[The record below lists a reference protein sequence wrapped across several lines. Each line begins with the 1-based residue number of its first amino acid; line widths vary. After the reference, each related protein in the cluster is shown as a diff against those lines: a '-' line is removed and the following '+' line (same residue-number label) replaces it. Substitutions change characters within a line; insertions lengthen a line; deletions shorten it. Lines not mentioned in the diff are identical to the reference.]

1 MTTTDIDTA
10 TDTPVLYDIDDG
22 IATITLNRPDRLNA
36 WTEDM
41 QVAYRAALQAAGADD
56 EVKVIVVTGAGR
68 GFCAGAEMSMLQ
80 ADAADGGQGQGARD
94 GALTHALARSIPK
107 PVIAAINGACA
118 GIGFVHVLMCDMR
131 FAARG
136 AKFSTAFA
144 RRGLVA
150 EHGASWLLP
159 RMVGAHRAFDLL
171 ASGRKFDADEAN
183 EIGLLNGVF
192 DADTFLEEVY
202 TYARDLA
209 ANCSPTAMAA
219 IKHQI
224 YHHLEVGFDSAMHE
238 SFALLQR
245 ALQRPDVAEGGASF
259 VEKRPPRF
267 SPVTDFRSV

>member
-1 MTTTDIDTA
+1 MTATETTTETPIDYT
-10 TDTPVLYDIDDG
+10 VEGG

-36 WTEDM
+36 WTEEM
-41 QVAYRAALQAAGADD
+41 QLAYRAALESAGDD
-56 EVKVIVVTGAGR
+56 DDVKVIVVTGAGK
-68 GFCAGAEMSMLQ
+68 GFCAGAEMSLLQ
-80 ADAADGGQGQGARD
+80 ADAADGGQGQGSRD
-94 GALTHALARSIPK
+94 GALTHADARSIPK
-107 PVIAAINGACA
+107 PVIAAVNGACA
-118 GIGFVHVLMCDMR
+118 GIGFVHMLMCDLR

-159 RMVGAHRAFDLL
+159 RMIGAHRAFDLL

-183 EIGLLNGVF
+183 ELGLLNGVF
-192 DADTFLEEVY
+192 DKDTFLDDVY
-202 TYARDLA
+202 AYARDLA
-209 ANCSPTAMAA
+209 DNCSPTAMAA
-219 IKHQI
+219 IKYQI

-267 SPVTDFRSV
+267 APVSEFRSL